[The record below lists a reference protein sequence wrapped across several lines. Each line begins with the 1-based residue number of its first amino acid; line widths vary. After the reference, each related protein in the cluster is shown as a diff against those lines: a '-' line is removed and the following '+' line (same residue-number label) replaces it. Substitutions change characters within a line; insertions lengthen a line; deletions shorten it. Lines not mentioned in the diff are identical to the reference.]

1 MLVLNDEL
9 AAIFE
14 EMADMEEIE
23 GRKWQSLA
31 YRKAAASISAAGGN
45 LMDMYRSDRLR
56 DIDGV
61 GEAIEAKIRDYI
73 EKGKI
78 EKYEEMKA
86 RYPID
91 FTTLRKLQGLGPK
104 KIYALFT
111 ALGVKDIETLKAAL
125 NDHSISGLQGFGEK
139 SEESIRKAVEV
150 FEKYGANRRF
160 LSEIYDEV
168 QEIRKKLGKSAL
180 FESLEIAGSFRRMRE
195 TVGDIDI
202 LGVSSDPEKARE
214 VFTSLDDVAG
224 IISSGPS
231 KMTVRLKNGL
241 TCDFRIFER
250 DSFGA
255 AMQYFTGSKDH
266 NVQLREIAISKGMK
280 LNEYGLYKGDRVKA
294 GSDEIGLYKA
304 LGLDW
309 IEPELRENMGE
320 IQAAA
325 AKKLPRLV
333 EYGSIRGDLHTHTVD
348 TDGRNT
354 LEQMVEAASAS
365 GLEYIAITN
374 HSKAL
379 KVAKGLTDEG
389 FRSFNRKIDS
399 MNEKGSIRIF
409 KGVEL
414 EILKDGSLDLENS
427 TLMEMDF
434 VLAALHQGVVGDAEE
449 NTARVVKA
457 IESGKIHSLA
467 HPTGRLIGN
476 REAYRLNFDRIFEA
490 CRDNHVFVEI
500 NGYPERSD
508 LPFDL
513 AKKARE
519 YGIRFTLGS
528 DSHST
533 RDMRNLRFATA
544 IARRGWLN
552 KESVVNALNSQQ
564 IANLIRR

>member
-1 MLVLNDEL
+1 MQVLNDEL

-31 YRKAAASISAAGGN
+31 YRKAAASISAAGSN
-45 LMDMYRSDRLR
+45 LMDLYRSGRLR

-61 GEAIEAKIRDYI
+61 GDAIEAKIRDYI

-91 FTTLRKLQGLGPK
+91 FTSLRKLQGLGPK

-111 ALGVKDIETLKAAL
+111 ALRVKDIETLKAAL

-139 SEESIRKAVEV
+139 SEESLRKAVEV

-160 LSEIYDEV
+160 LAEIYDEV
-168 QEIRKKLGKSAL
+168 QEIKKKLVKSSL

-202 LGVSSDPEKARE
+202 LGVSPDPEKGRE
-214 VFTSLDDVAG
+214 FFTSLDDIAG

-241 TCDFRIFER
+241 TCDFRIFEK

-255 AMQYFTGSKDH
+255 AMQYFTGSKEH

-280 LNEYGLYKGDRVKA
+280 LNEYGLYEGGRVKA
-294 GSDEIGLYKA
+294 GSSEIEIYRA
-304 LGLDW
+304 LGLEW

-325 AKKLPRLV
+325 ANRLPRLV

-365 GLEYIAITN
+365 GLEYMAITN
-374 HSKAL
+374 HSKGL
-379 KVAKGLTDEG
+379 KVARGLTDEG

-414 EILKDGSLDLENS
+414 EILKDGSLDLDDS
-427 TLMEMDF
+427 TLKEMDF
-434 VLAALHQGVVGDAEE
+434 VLAALHQGLVADADM
-449 NTARVVKA
+449 NTARLLKA
-457 IESGKIHSLA
+457 IESGKIHGLA
-467 HPTGRLIGN
+467 HPTGRLIGS

-490 CRDNHVFVEI
+490 CRDNHVFIEI
-500 NGYPERSD
+500 NGHPERSD

-513 AKKARE
+513 VKKAKE
-519 YGIRFTLGS
+519 YGIHFTLGS

-533 RDMRNLRFATA
+533 MDLRNLHFATA
-544 IARRGWLN
+544 IARRGWLD
-552 KESVVNALNSQQ
+552 KESVVNTLDAGHFVD
-564 IANLIRR
+564 LIRR

>member
-1 MLVLNDEL
+1 VLNDEL

-23 GRKWQSLA
+23 GRKWQSIA
-31 YRKAAASISAAGGN
+31 YRKAAASISTAGGN
-45 LMDMYRSDRLR
+45 LIDLYRSGRLR

-78 EKYEEMKA
+78 EKYDEMKA

-91 FTTLRKLQGLGPK
+91 FASLRKLQGLGPK

-139 SEESIRKAVEV
+139 SEESLRKAVEV

-160 LSEIYDEV
+160 LAEIYDEI
-168 QEIRKKLGKSAL
+168 QEIKKKLAKSSL
-180 FESLEIAGSFRRMRE
+180 FEDLEIAGSFRRMRE

-202 LGVSSDPEKARE
+202 LGISSNPEKGRE
-214 VFTSLDDVAG
+214 FFTNLDDVAG

-241 TCDFRIFER
+241 TCDFRIFAR

-255 AMQYFTGSKDH
+255 AMQYFTGSKEH

-280 LNEYGLYKGDRVKA
+280 LNEYGLYEGDRVKA
-294 GSDEIGLYKA
+294 GSDEATIYRA
-304 LGLDW
+304 LGLEW

-320 IQAAA
+320 IEAAG
-325 AKKLPRLV
+325 AKRLPRLV

-354 LEQMVEAASAS
+354 LEQMVGAASAS

-374 HSKAL
+374 HSKGL

-399 MNEKGSIRIF
+399 MNEKSSIRIF

-414 EILKDGSLDLENS
+414 EILKDGSLDLDDS
-427 TLMEMDF
+427 TLQEMDF
-434 VLAALHQGVVGDAEE
+434 VLAALHQGVVGDANE

-457 IESGKIHSLA
+457 IGSGKIHSLA
-467 HPTGRLIGN
+467 HPTGRLIGS
-476 REAYRLNFDRIFEA
+476 REAYRLNFERIFEA
-490 CRDNHVFVEI
+490 CKENQVFIEI

-513 AKKARE
+513 VKKARE
-519 YGIRFTLGS
+519 YGILFTLGS

-533 RDMRNLRFATA
+533 KDLRNLHFATA
-544 IARRGWLN
+544 IARRGWLD
-552 KESVVNALNSQQ
+552 KESVVNTLN
-564 IANLIRR
+564 ADHFTNLIRR